1 MTAGDSRRDPDSP
14 TEPAWIT
21 IARQK
26 QRGTQQEQ
34 EPDREK
40 LVTPDAKSDTEKQ
53 NKEKE
58 RTEEPVKQQW
68 SKPSSLA
75 LKPTSEEQRKE
86 SKSEVKEPL
95 MRTNSLSHFVPVA
108 QSPALTD
115 KEEEIIPFKKA
126 SNAAPDQPSWMEL
139 AKKKSQAW
147 SDMPHIIK

>member
-58 RTEEPVKQQW
+58 RTEVRLVQIGDAFV
-68 SKPSSLA
+68 SHSCSSLRIYCY
-75 LKPTSEEQRKE
+75 S
-86 SKSEVKEPL
+86 
-95 MRTNSLSHFVPVA
+95 TNQML
-108 QSPALTD
+108 Q
-115 KEEEIIPFKKA
+115 
-126 SNAAPDQPSWMEL
+126 
-139 AKKKSQAW
+139 
-147 SDMPHIIK
+147 